1 VEDITVSG
9 VQGAALLKPER
20 DRVWEG
26 KRISIT
32 KGPLKGYHGLVKAED
47 HSGVD
52 VELDAKLTM
61 QGQRRQ
67 RVKLGDFQPELE

>member
-1 VEDITVSG
+1 MVSG
-9 VQGAALLKPER
+9 VQATALLKPER
-20 DRVWEG
+20 NRVWEG

-47 HSGVD
+47 PCGID
-52 VELDAKLTM
+52 VELDAKLM
-61 QGQRRQ
+61 SQGQTRQ